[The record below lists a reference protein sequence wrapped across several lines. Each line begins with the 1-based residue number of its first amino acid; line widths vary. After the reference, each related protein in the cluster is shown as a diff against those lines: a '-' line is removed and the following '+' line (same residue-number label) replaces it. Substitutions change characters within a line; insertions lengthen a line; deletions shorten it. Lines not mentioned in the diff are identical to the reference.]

1 MSRFENLSGGNA
13 IEKKQLQVLT
23 HNCEISVI
31 QPYVLLRDVHPS
43 TPEK

>member
-23 HNCEISVI
+23 HNCELPLFNLMSC
-31 QPYVLLRDVHPS
+31 
-43 TPEK
+43 